1 MDHISAN
8 STQLD
13 NDHSTTQLQLS
24 IGSSEIGDKAA
35 SRGSSTT
42 SEKGSAEEQLRI
54 AVAEKAYA
62 EEARQVARRQM
73 ELAEQ
78 EFANAKRI
86 RQQAQAELEKAQALK
101 EHATKQMNSTIM
113 QITCHSC
120 KHKFQQH
127 DKNNAPASASSSSM
141 GLSYISAALREWEF
155 RSKTDSNTQ
164 N

>member
-54 AVAEKAYA
+54 AVAEK
-62 EEARQVARRQM
+62 ARQVARRQM